1 MIIYEL
7 YELNLQ
13 FMMKFIVVNFDYR
26 SYVTHESV
34 EFQWNFFMK
43 HTISDCIYSTIIFP
57 QAL

>member
-34 EFQWNFFMK
+34 EFQWNFFMT
-43 HTISDCIYSTIIFP
+43 HTI
-57 QAL
+57 